1 MRIYCLLVLLTGLF
15 PFWSSAQKAEKITD
29 LPDVLQEISGMTFL
43 NDTVLVA
50 HNDSGNEPIL
60 FFLNLRGQ
68 IIHQLLVR
76 NAKNRDWEDI
86 TTDGKGFLYIA
97 DIGNNNNAKKK
108 LHIYKV
114 STDQIL
120 QKTEVNAELIEFNY
134 PEQVFP
140 TPESDLHYDAE
151 SLAYYKDSLYIFT
164 KCRAEPFDGITY
176 MYTLPVKS
184 GKYAAHRRAAF
195 SIGTSGFLKDAITA
209 AEICGD
215 KCYLLTYNRLLIY
228 QFKNGEMTFQKKIY
242 LKPYTQKEALTTRDN
257 KTLYIS
263 DEKQKIL
270 GGGDLYEL
278 KLIP

>member
-1 MRIYCLLVLLTGLF
+1 MRTNWLLVVLTGLL
-15 PFWSSAQKAEKITD
+15 PLLSVAQKAEKITD
-29 LPDVLQEISGMTFL
+29 LPDALQEISGMTFL

-60 FFLNLRGQ
+60 FFLNLKGR
-68 IIHQLLVR
+68 IIHQLWVR

-86 TTDGKGFLYIA
+86 TSDGKGHLYIA

-108 LHIYKV
+108 LQIYRI
-114 STDQIL
+114 STWNIL
-120 QKTEVNAELIEFNY
+120 QKTEVNAEEIEFNY

-151 SLAYYKDSLYIFT
+151 ALAYYKDSLYVFT

-176 MYTLPVKS
+176 MYSLPVKP
-184 GKYAAHRRAAF
+184 GKYVAKRRAVF
-195 SIGTSGFLKDAITA
+195 SLGTGGFLKDAITA

-215 KCYLLTYNRLLIY
+215 KCYLLTYNRLIIY
-228 QFKNGEMTFQKKIY
+228 QFKNGQLSYLKKIY

-257 KTLYIS
+257 KILYIS

-270 GGGDLYEL
+270 GGGDLYKL
-278 KLIP
+278 KL